1 MLQGKKEDRGGVSYE
16 EIKNQC
22 ALKRENNCLLV
33 RGNDLGMKCSEQLL
47 PEHYVIFSLWRG

>member
-1 MLQGKKEDRGGVSYE
+1 MLLCSKKKKQNRGVSFE

-33 RGNDLGMKCSEQLL
+33 RGNDLDEIL
-47 PEHYVIFSLWRG
+47 